1 MKDEVGKTMFQLVKQ
16 NHTTLEKTLSSV
28 RDKTITFLDNHFFS
42 STRQF
47 AFWTGIETLSEVS
60 EADIILDRWSSDGT
74 EYALYMLNAQDK
86 ILPFDMPFKERG
98 VIYTKGSFGYLSWAE
113 QALQEKGAGAVRL
126 TKSDS
131 GSTVTFT
138 RSILHPEK
146 YGESVGFLVVSKLEV
161 LLTKDL
167 MTVQLPE
174 NASIYLFND
183 QEELLMRVGKEDLP
197 LTAFPEAVRN
207 HTSGYYFANKGS
219 TQWLYAY
226 SHNSVFNTRLIYQI
240 PLDSIT
246 GNQTVY
252 QWIIMVMSA
261 IYMLFVLF
269 FVLYLLRS
277 IVKPLARLVT
287 FTKLYEPGKK
297 FDFGSYPSRLDEFGL
312 LYEAFLRMT
321 RRLDQSVEENYVI
334 KIKQKEMELSALHSQ
349 ITPHLLYNTLDSIY
363 WYAVDSGN
371 MDVGSMVKD
380 LSRLLRIGLSKG
392 KSIITI
398 EEELEHV
405 QAYVRL
411 QMKRYPDTFEIFW
424 DIDEAVKA
432 YMTPKVILQPL
443 VENAIFHGVNS
454 MDGEGFIWI
463 RIKRNREEIQMIVED
478 NGFISVDI
486 LKLEL
491 IVHGETNDKGYGI
504 RNVHQR
510 IQLHFGESYG
520 LRYDLREGGGLVATI
535 KIPLQENE

>member
-1 MKDEVGKTMFQLVKQ
+1 MGKTMFQLVKQ